1 MMLRK
6 MLICLLALLLCMPA
20 MADEVIELPDLVVTY
35 TPPEGFYL
43 LTRES
48 SASAF
53 TAIGLRQRDLVPW
66 MEQSDC
72 YAVMYDLETG
82 SELLLLLWPY
92 EDVSLDALTEQE
104 LAAVCANWTE
114 GYEQDGCEE
123 VSVTVY
129 ESAAGR
135 YMQVAYRTYETD
147 GTPCYTVALV
157 AIRSGC
163 RVHMSMF
170 AYGEPPTDELVSCL
184 QAMADSIRLELPAS
198 LTELSAHGVT
208 IRLSIP
214 AGLVLQSDA
223 VPVSDPAPERTVGEV
238 IGTAVSADGS
248 WYVQWQLVEG
258 VTGDLER
265 VRETGL
271 RSLYED
277 RAKRKKAE
285 GFTVTEK
292 EAVTDLR
299 QRYIRLAYEIP
310 QEGGDSWFA
319 EEYYTKQGGWG
330 VVVTS
335 YSFGQPLT
343 EEASAM
349 LRELIASQ
357 LITVKAE

>member
-1 MMLRK
+1 MLRK

-20 MADEVIELPDLVVTY
+20 LADEVVELPDLVVTY

-43 LTRES
+43 LSRES

-53 TAIGLRQRDLVPW
+53 TAIGLRQRDIVPW
-66 MEQSDC
+66 MERNEC
-72 YAVMYDLETG
+72 YAVMYDLDTG
-82 SELLLLLWPY
+82 SELLLYLAPAEEASLDELSGEELEQLFAYWKEDY
-92 EDVSLDALTEQE
+92 ELDGCEDVS
-104 LAAVCANWTE
+104 
-114 GYEQDGCEE
+114 
-123 VSVTVY
+123 VTAY
-129 ESAAGR
+129 ESENGR
-135 YMQVAYRTYETD
+135 YAQVMYKTYEAD
-147 GTPCYTVALV
+147 GLTCYVASMF

-163 RVHMSMF
+163 HVQMSLF
-170 AYGEPPTDELVSCL
+170 CYGEPPADDLISRL
-184 QAMADSIRLELPAS
+184 QAMADSICLELPAS

-223 VPVSDPAPERTVGEV
+223 VPVIDSAPEKPVGEV
-238 IGTAVSADGS
+238 IGMAVSADGS

-277 RAKRKKAE
+277 RARRKKAE
-285 GFTVTEK
+285 GFIVTEK

-299 QRYIRLAYEIP
+299 QRYICLAYEMP
-310 QEGGDSWFA
+310 QESGESWFA

-330 VVVTS
+330 VVVTA
-335 YSFGQPLT
+335 YSISRPLT
-343 EEASAM
+343 EEDSAM

-357 LITVKAE
+357 LITMKAE

>member
-1 MMLRK
+1 MLK
-6 MLICLLALLLCMPA
+6 KLLVCLLALLLCVPA
-20 MADEVIELPDLVVTY
+20 LADEIVELPDVVVTY

-53 TAIGLRQRDLVPW
+53 NAIGLSQRGLVPW
-66 MEQSDC
+66 MEQNDC
-72 YAVMYDLETG
+72 YAVMYDLDTG

-92 EDVSLDALTEQE
+92 EEVSLDTLTERE
-104 LAAVCANWTE
+104 LAQLCENWVE
-114 GYEQDGCEE
+114 GYELDGCEE

-129 ESAAGR
+129 ESTAGR
-135 YMQVAYRTYETD
+135 YMQVAYKTYETD
-147 GTPCYTVALV
+147 GTSCYVVALV
-157 AIRSGC
+157 GFRSGC
-163 RVHMSMF
+163 RVHMSLF
-170 AYGEPPTDELVSCL
+170 TYGEAPSDEMVGRLL
-184 QAMADSIRLELPAS
+184 AMADGLRMELPAS

-208 IRLSIP
+208 LRLSVP

-223 VPVSDPAPERTVGEV
+223 AVVAGLTPEKAAGEV
-238 IGTAVSADGS
+238 IGMAVAEDGS
-248 WYVQWQLVEG
+248 WYVQWQLVDG

-265 VRETGL
+265 VRDTGL

-285 GFTVTEK
+285 GFTVTVK

-299 QRYIRLAYEIP
+299 QRYIHLCYEIP

-330 VVVTS
+330 VVVTA
-335 YSFGQPLT
+335 YSISQPLT

-357 LITVKAE
+357 LITVKAD